1 MNPLPM
7 SFYKPSAKVVARK
20 LLGHYLVRR
29 TPEGYCGGEIVE
41 TEAYLVGDPA
51 CHAYPGETKRNR
63 VMWGEPGRGY
73 VYLIYGFYHCFNTVC
88 RPAGEAEAVLV
99 RAVEAKWGIP
109 WMLGNRPVEQM
120 KHLTSGPGKLCVA
133 ISIDR
138 RHDGVNLCEDAS
150 EIYVAENPEVASF
163 RRKNGPVI
171 VTTRIGI
178 NVGAD
183 LPLRFYLDKSEFVSK
198 RAKRL
203 ITS

>member
-1 MNPLPM
+1 MNEHDALAVIAVRAIETADRERALWSDADRAWATSQWQGQHLRVLCVGRMTP
-7 SFYKPSAKVVARK
+7 YK
-20 LLGHYLVRR
+20 GQ
-29 TPEGYCGGEIVE
+29 
-41 TEAYLVGDPA
+41 
-51 CHAYPGETKRNR
+51 
-63 VMWGEPGRGY
+63 
-73 VYLIYGFYHCFNTVC
+73 
-88 RPAGEAEAVLV
+88 AVLV

-133 ISIDR
+133 MSIDR